1 MSKRR
6 VNLFRRLRPAGGLL
20 LLASAVACGGT
31 VLDAPPALVTEEE
44 LDAPPALLPPSY
56 VSAPVLFDLRPLLAE
71 LETTIP
77 KRVGSVEKEDRIQV
91 SGQIW
96 VAPELR
102 RGPLHFTFD
111 DNSITVATE
120 FAYRARAWVRPLL
133 VELSVSCG
141 MGEVQPRLRV
151 KLRTTYEV
159 TSDWRIRTRTRM
171 VELEPVTELERDQ
184 CEVSFLR
191 LDVTGRVVAA
201 AQDALRNQLRRVDR
215 DVARLN
221 LRRPMADLW
230 AKLQEPISIAD
241 GRFWFEIRPMTVS
254 LGPVVSEDT
263 VLVAQLDMLAMPR
276 MTSGARPVPDSTPLP
291 ALERTIAVVDT
302 AMVLIE
308 GILDY
313 PSATRLLASELA
325 GRSFGLLH
333 RRVRVDGLTVLPGGG
348 GKVLLAIRVSGG
360 ARGVVYA
367 VGTPHYDPATDLITV
382 PDLAFDLNS
391 LGYLRHVA
399 AWLVNGPMMGDI
411 RTRAQIPASGLL
423 DDALALANPEL
434 NRELTDGVWL
444 RGQFAE
450 ARTMTVVAAR
460 RGLVVQ
466 ARGTGQL
473 RLEISKDN
481 LLPDRPVLR
490 R

>member
-1 MSKRR
+1 
-6 VNLFRRLRPAGGLL
+6 VGLL
-20 LLASAVACGGT
+20 LMAGTAACRGT
-31 VLDAPPALVTEEE
+31 VLDAPAAVVTDEE
-44 LDAPPALLPPSY
+44 LEVSPATLPPSY

-71 LETTIP
+71 LEATIP
-77 KRVGSVEKEDRIQV
+77 RRIGSVEKEDRIQV
-91 SGQIW
+91 SGQVW
-96 VAPELR
+96 VAPELQ
-102 RGPLHFTFD
+102 RGPLHFSFE
-111 DNSITVATE
+111 DNSVTVATE

-133 VELSVSCG
+133 VEMAVSCG
-141 MGEVQPRLRV
+141 MGDVRPRLRLR
-151 KLRTTYEV
+151 LRTTYEV
-159 TSDWRIRTRTRM
+159 TPDWRLRTRTRL

-191 LDVTGRVVAA
+191 LDVTERVVGA
-201 AQDALRNQLRRVDR
+201 AQDALRNALRRVDR
-215 DVARLN
+215 DVARFN

-230 AKLQEPISIAD
+230 AKLQEPIPIKD
-241 GRFWFEIRPMTVS
+241 GAFWFEIRPMTVS
-254 LGPVVSEDT
+254 LGAVVSEDT
-263 VLVAQLDMLAMPR
+263 ALVAQLDMLAMPR
-276 MTSGARPVPDSTPLP
+276 MTSGPRPVPDSTPLP
-291 ALERTIAVVDT
+291 ALERTTEVVDT

-308 GILDY
+308 GVLDY
-313 PSATRLLASELA
+313 PSATRLLGGELA
-325 GRSFGLLH
+325 GKSFGVLL
-333 RRVRVDGLTVLPGGG
+333 RRVRVDGVTVLPAGG
-348 GKVLLAIRVSGG
+348 GKVLLAIRLSGG

-382 PDLAFDLNS
+382 PDLSFDLNS

-399 AWLVNGPMMGDI
+399 AWLVNGSLMGDI
-411 RTRAQIPASGLL
+411 RARAQIPASGLL
-423 DDALALANPEL
+423 GDALVLANQEI

-450 ARTMTVVAAR
+450 ARTLTVVAAR

-466 ARGTGQL
+466 ARSTGQL